1 MGVSGRAFQ
10 HRHSD
15 LDRSCVNVCGDSA
28 LLHTTAYIPLLHTTA
43 AYHCCIPTTAAYHC
57 CSQRLQCRTAASAV
71 EVQGSV
77 YVLGGYNP
85 KDFPADNNRL
95 DLVERYDV
103 HTDSWE
109 QVFSFAMYC
118 YVVSSLIL
126 LYVLTAANSFISME
140 CVIPLSRLCELLSVI
155 RNDQCL
161 EPARKP
167 RVQGPALL
175 SFLGYLLYASDLV
188 EHGLS

>member
-1 MGVSGRAFQ
+1 MPQ
-10 HRHSD
+10 
-15 LDRSCVNVCGDSA
+15 RSKWVYRSSFSISSLRPGPKLRRC
-28 LLHTTAYIPLLHTTA
+28 LWWLRTAPYIPLLHTYLLH
-43 AYHCCIPTTAAYHC
+43 AYHCCIHICCLQTTAAYIHC

-118 YVVSSLIL
+118 YVVSSPFAICA
-126 LYVLTAANSFISME
+126 YSS
-140 CVIPLSRLCELLSVI
+140 
-155 RNDQCL
+155 
-161 EPARKP
+161 
-167 RVQGPALL
+167 
-175 SFLGYLLYASDLV
+175 
-188 EHGLS
+188 